1 MSVTIIESLSKT
13 VKIGFDEPFC
23 IIGERIN
30 PTGRKKLSLELQ
42 TEDFST
48 VEKDALNQ
56 VKCGAHILDI
66 NAGVVYNDNP
76 DPNITEP
83 PLIKKLINLVQSL
96 TDVPICIDSSVPAA
110 LEAGLEAAKGR
121 PLLNSVTGEEER
133 LETILPLVKKYN
145 VPVVA
150 ISLSLIH
157 I

>member
-1 MSVTIIESLSKT
+1 MCIRDSV
-13 VKIGFDEPFC
+13 
-23 IIGERIN
+23 
-30 PTGRKKLSLELQ
+30 
-42 TEDFST
+42 
-48 VEKDALNQ
+48 
-56 VKCGAHILDI
+56 

-145 VPVVA
+145 VPVVQYLTT
-150 ISLSLIH
+150 IQEYLKIQKYVFK
-157 I
+157 

>member
-42 TEDFST
+42 NEDFST
-48 VEKDALNQ
+48 VEKDALHQ
-56 VKCGAHILDI
+56 VKCGAHILDV

-83 PLIKKLINLVQSL
+83 PLIKKFSGV
-96 TDVPICIDSSVPAA
+96 TSSAP
-110 LEAGLEAAKGR
+110 
-121 PLLNSVTGEEER
+121 S
-133 LETILPLVKKYN
+133 I
-145 VPVVA
+145 
-150 ISLSLIH
+150 
-157 I
+157 